1 MRRTVLCLLLATLF
15 VGIATF
21 APAQTKPAG
30 APPKSKVDSTP
41 QKPGK
46 VTTLSTAA
54 IDQSKK
60 ADYNAAEAKAQ
71 KDYKLAIAKCK
82 KRSTS
87 AKRGCMADAKAMR
100 TEALAQAKAQL
111 GGQ

>member
-1 MRRTVLCLLLATLF
+1 MRRTVPCLLLATLF
-15 VGIATF
+15 GIAPF

-30 APPKSKVDSTP
+30 AQPKSKVDSTP

-60 ADYNAAEAKAQ
+60 ADYKAAEAKAQ

-87 AKRGCMADAKAMR
+87 AKRGCMADAKAIR

>member
-1 MRRTVLCLLLATLF
+1 MRHTLLCLLIAALGTAASAAT
-15 VGIATF
+15 
-21 APAQTKPAG
+21 QTKPAE
-30 APPKSKVDSTP
+30 PLPKGKVDSTP

-46 VTTLSTAA
+46 VTTLSTGA

-60 ADYNAAEAKAQ
+60 ADYKAAEAKAQ
-71 KDYKLAIAKCK
+71 KDYKLAMAKCK

-87 AKRGCMADAKAMR
+87 AKRGCIADAKAIR

-111 GGQ
+111 GSQ